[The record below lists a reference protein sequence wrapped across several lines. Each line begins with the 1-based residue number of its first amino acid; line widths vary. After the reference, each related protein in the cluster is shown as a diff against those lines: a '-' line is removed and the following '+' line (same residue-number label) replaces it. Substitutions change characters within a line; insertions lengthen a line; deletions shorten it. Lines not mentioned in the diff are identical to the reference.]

1 MSSPLSP
8 LDFQVLLV
16 LVEEPLYGYAIMKSV
31 ESQSGGRLD
40 PEIGSLYR
48 VLARLMDEGLIQE
61 VPAPEATGTHP
72 GRPRKYYHLTAEGR
86 TAVSEE
92 ARRLDEALRIA
103 RDLDL
108 LADAGS

>member
-1 MSSPLSP
+1 MSEPLSP

-16 LVEEPLYGYAIMKSV
+16 LVEEPLYGYAIMKAV
-31 ESQSGGRLD
+31 ETQSGGRLH

-48 VLARLMDEGLIQE
+48 VLARLMDEGLLE
-61 VPAPEATGTHP
+61 EAPAPEDSGTHP
-72 GRPRKYYHLTAEGR
+72 GRPRKYYDLTAEGR

-92 ARRLDEALRIA
+92 ARRLDEALSIA

-108 LADAGS
+108 LPDVGS

>member
-31 ESQSGGRLD
+31 ESQS
-40 PEIGSLYR
+40 
-48 VLARLMDEGLIQE
+48 
-61 VPAPEATGTHP
+61 